1 MFGKLGFESGK
12 EFQVPLQVSLSCL
25 SINLMVLDVLNY
37 FFSIL
42 AHQGELQMS
51 FPAAKTELTG
61 VTSFICYL
69 APFPFQIAFQKSE
82 RDP

>member
-12 EFQVPLQVSLSCL
+12 EFQVPLKVSLSCL

-51 FPAAKTELTG
+51 FPAAKTAHWCNNILHLLPST
-61 VTSFICYL
+61 
-69 APFPFQIAFQKSE
+69 FPFSNSIPE
-82 RDP
+82 I